1 MPDDEGW
8 LYRPMMRGLCRYE
21 SLLDGS
27 IGMVDLA
34 VMNDLVDVQ
43 DENDARARRAAEE
56 QD

>member
-8 LYRPMMRGLCRYE
+8 LYRPMMRGLCKYE

-34 VMNDLVDVQ
+34 VMNDLIDVQ
-43 DENDARARRAAEE
+43 DENDARARRSSEE
-56 QD
+56 DQ